1 VPFRPAG
8 ARKRRPSAW
17 LWLARIVALPV
28 LGWCLGLIWFSLAL
42 PGAAPLSARTDG
54 VVVLTGGVGRFR
66 RGLAVVESGS
76 ARRMLVSG
84 VGAETSRRDLAGAFG
99 VATRRLRTTD
109 LGYEAIDTRSNA
121 EETARWVASHKFTS
135 IRLVTS
141 AAHMPRARLELA
153 RVRERYSAVSSSG
166 AIKLISD
173 RNWGSIRREHFPM
186 HGSWRAKAEA
196 LLAHLPDNWG
206 DEVVDGQIM
215 LRVDSDAIDAAME
228 KP

>member
-1 VPFRPAG
+1 VSRKPALRANSNRASRPVPFRPAS
-8 ARKRRPSAW
+8 ARKRRAGVW
-17 LWLARIVALPV
+17 LWVARLAALPV

-42 PGAAPLSARTDG
+42 PGPAPLAARTDG

-76 ARRMLVSG
+76 ARRLLVSG
-84 VGAETSRRDLAGAFG
+84 VGANTSRRDLAGAFG

-153 RVRERYSAVSSSG
+153 RVLPAAVIVLQDGVPSDPKAPSLAFEYS
-166 AIKLISD
+166 KYLL
-173 RNWGSIRREHFPM
+173 RR
-186 HGSWRAKAEA
+186 AA
-196 LLAHLPDNWG
+196 LLAG
-206 DEVVDGQIM
+206 V
-215 LRVDSDAIDAAME
+215 A
-228 KP
+228 